1 MDMEK
6 DSARAEEQAISDI
19 VGALFDPI
27 IVFPGGWGETIPDW
41 MKQNVTFERLLEN
54 MKTHIGEK
62 PTGGDLEACMYLY
75 TVSLSRP
82 MGDQWSRIYLY
93 LATQAMRRW
102 QKAEVPANIAVD
114 SISDYDLKALAGLK
128 DFIYR
133 KRLEHRKEKES
144 GERREAR
151 EKAKEEGQP
160 AKVKTK
166 EAKDA
171 KIKFF

>member
-1 MDMEK
+1 MEK
-6 DSARAEEQAISDI
+6 NAEKEAERAISDI
-19 VGALFDPI
+19 MGALFDPI
-27 IVFPGGWGETIPDW
+27 IVFPGGWGDTLPDW
-41 MKQNVTFERLLEN
+41 MKQHVSLERLMEN
-54 MKTHIGEK
+54 IKALKAGK
-62 PTGGDLEACMYLY
+62 PTGTDLEACMYLY

-82 MGDQWSRIYLY
+82 MSDQWSRIYLH

-102 QKAEVPANIAVD
+102 QKAEVPDDIKVD
-114 SISDYDLKALAGLK
+114 SISENDMKELAGLK

-133 KRLEHRKEKES
+133 SRLKHRKEKES
-144 GERREAR
+144 GERREAKEAAGEE
-151 EKAKEEGQP
+151 EKS